1 MQAKNFRIGNL
12 LTSKQWHGVGEIDGI
27 EKVKNGFEIKVRGYV
42 HKWKEGKY
50 FDLTPIKLNYP
61 WLENFGF
68 KRVGSNY
75 ELDNGKFHM
84 VVLTNKITNELV
96 FRANNYT
103 MKLEYVHELQNV
115 FFAISK
121 TELQTEN
128 EYSTCS

>member
-12 LTSKQWHGVGEIDGI
+12 LTSKQWCGVGEIDGI
-27 EKVKNGFEIKVRGYV
+27 ENIENGFELKVRGYV
-42 HKWKEGKY
+42 HKWEEGKY
-50 FDLTPIKLNYP
+50 FDLTPIKLNYS

-68 KRVGSNY
+68 NRVGSNY
-75 ELDNGKFHM
+75 ALDNGKFHM
-84 VVLTNKITNELV
+84 VVRTNKITNELV

-121 TELQTEN
+121 TELQSKN